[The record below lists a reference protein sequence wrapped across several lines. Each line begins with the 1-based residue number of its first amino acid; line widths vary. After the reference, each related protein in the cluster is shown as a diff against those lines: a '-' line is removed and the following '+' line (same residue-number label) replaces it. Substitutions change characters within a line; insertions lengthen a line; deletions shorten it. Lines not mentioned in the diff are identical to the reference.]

1 MENAPDTPRE
11 TLVSAAWLQE
21 RMGHADVAILD
32 ATYFLPETGRDARAE
47 FLERHI
53 PGARFVGFE
62 TVSDPVSSLSN
73 MVPPAGLFA
82 RRMAE
87 LGVTPDS
94 QVVIYDDSPLFSS
107 GRLWWLLRRF
117 GLRRAAVLDGGLKA
131 WVDAGGGL
139 ESGER
144 PAADGAPFALAAD
157 MALVRDAAA
166 MRANIDSRAE
176 QAVDARSHPR
186 FTGAEPEKRAGLR
199 SGHIPGARNIPN
211 GTLFDADGRY
221 RSGRELQAIFQR
233 AGVDLSKPV
242 VTSCGS
248 GVTAANLV
256 MAAVLAGAPEPA
268 LYDGSWSE
276 WGAIPDA
283 PVATGE

>member
-1 MENAPDTPRE
+1 MENAPDSHRE

-21 RMGHADVAILD
+21 RMRHADVAILD
-32 ATYFLPETGRDARAE
+32 ATYFLPETGRDAHAE

-53 PGARFVGFE
+53 PGACFVGFE
-62 TVSDPVSSLSN
+62 TVSDPDSALAN
-73 MVPPAGLFA
+73 MAPPAGLFA
-82 RRMAE
+82 RRLAQ
-87 LGVTPDS
+87 LGVTPDR

-107 GRLWWLLRRF
+107 ARLWWLFRRF
-117 GLRRAAVLDGGLKA
+117 GLRRVAVLDGGLKA
-131 WVDAGGGL
+131 WTDAGGGL

-144 PAADGAPFALAAD
+144 PVADAAPFVPVPD

-166 MRANIDSRAE
+166 MRANIESRAE
-176 QAVDARSHPR
+176 QVVDARSRPR

-211 GTLFDADGRY
+211 GALFDSGGRF
-221 RSGRELQAIFQR
+221 RSPEELRAIFR
-233 AGVDLSKPV
+233 DAGVDLSKPV